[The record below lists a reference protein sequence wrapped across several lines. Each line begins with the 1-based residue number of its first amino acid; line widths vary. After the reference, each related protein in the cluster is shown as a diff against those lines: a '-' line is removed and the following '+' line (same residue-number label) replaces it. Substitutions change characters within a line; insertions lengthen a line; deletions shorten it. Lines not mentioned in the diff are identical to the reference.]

1 MLKMKKTIAFLL
13 ILISFSINAQENTNE
28 TKKPIKT
35 IYVMGGIASTYTQKD
50 IAFEKKYH
58 IYYHDFGCLAPANF
72 EEYETKNKTV
82 FDELKKEFGLQW
94 IKEIKFSAMGLN
106 KWKES

>member
-1 MLKMKKTIAFLL
+1 MKKIIAFIL

-50 IAFEKKYH
+50 SVFEKKYH
-58 IYYHDFGCLAPANF
+58 IHYHDFGCLAPSNF

-94 IKEIKFSAMGLN
+94 LEEIKTSAFGLD
-106 KWKES
+106 KWKKNS